1 VRFAPD
7 GIQTMPQFV
16 LLEHDH
22 PMLHWDFMLESGDVL
37 LTWRLDRIPGSATE
51 NASDAVEIA
60 AQALPVHRKDYLDY
74 EGPVSG
80 DRGSVIR
87 IDHGSYELLASSAS
101 ELIVRLSGDHV
112 CGEARLLQVSP
123 QGSPDESA
131 WRMIWQ
137 SD

>member
-1 VRFAPD
+1 
-7 GIQTMPQFV
+7 MPQFV

-87 IDHGSYELLASSAS
+87 IDRGSYELLASSAS
-101 ELIVRLSGDHV
+101 ELIVRLSGDCV
-112 CGEARLLQVSP
+112 CGEARLLQVSS

-137 SD
+137 PD